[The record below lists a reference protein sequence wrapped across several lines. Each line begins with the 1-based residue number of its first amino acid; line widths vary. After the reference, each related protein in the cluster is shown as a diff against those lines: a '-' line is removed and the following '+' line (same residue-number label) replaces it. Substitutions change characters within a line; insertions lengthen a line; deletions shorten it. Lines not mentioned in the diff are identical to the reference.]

1 MNNYKENVRLIV
13 ERVKKD
19 NPGMTNE
26 EVKSTSFNEASCL
39 HANTDEGL
47 EELSDFIAELVANY
61 CQC

>member
-1 MNNYKENVRLIV
+1 MNKYQEEIRLLV
-13 ERVKKD
+13 ERVRKE

-47 EELSDFIAELVANY
+47 EELSDFIAELVANF
-61 CQC
+61 CQW